1 MKEINFR
8 KVDITPDEVL
18 KNIIELI
25 KRQDSKETLI
35 DYMDSY
41 MEELRSEDFEIVGKS
56 KIENLQNVIEN
67 ASDDITELS
76 KKLTAK
82 TEEITELKNQLAIS
96 VEEEKKSLDL
106 LKEKDRAIVRQLKTI
121 EGLEKENE
129 KLKSQKSELNA
140 LVKEKEKIIKELES
154 KAVPKVP
161 AKKATRSR
169 GKAKNTAEDIDIEGI
184 LEEGLGKQ

>member
-82 TEEITELKNQLAIS
+82 TEQITELKNQLAVN
-96 VEEEKKSLDL
+96 VEEEKKSLEL
-106 LKEKDRAIVRQLKTI
+106 LKEKDKAIGGQLKTI
-121 EGLEKENE
+121 ESLEKENE
-129 KLKSQKSELNA
+129 NLKSQKSVLDA
-140 LVKEKEKIIKELES
+140 LVKEKGKIIKELKK
-154 KAVPKVP
+154 KANLKVP
-161 AKKATRSR
+161 VKKVTRDR
-169 GKAKNTAEDIDIEGI
+169 GKTKKTAEDIDIDDV
-184 LEEGLGKQ
+184 LKEGLS